1 MANKVWLQHYLA
13 AWNTRD
19 GQRVAEWMAD
29 DATYEDV
36 ALGQTRTGRQAIT
49 AFVDG
54 MTGFSTDY
62 RFESVSEFST
72 DTNYV
77 AEWELY
83 GTHDGDGAGLPATG
97 KPYRIRGVSVG
108 TLRQGKIISNRDY
121 WNMADFLVQIGAL
134 PPPA

>member
-1 MANKVWLQHYLA
+1 MENESWLQEYLA

-19 GQRVAEWMAD
+19 GRRVAEWMAE

-36 ALGQTRTGRQAIT
+36 ALGQTYAGREAII

-54 MTGFSTDY
+54 MTGFSSDY

-77 AEWELY
+77 AEWELS
-83 GTHDGDGAGLPATG
+83 GTHDGDGAGPPATG
-97 KPYRIRGVSVG
+97 KSYRIRGVSVG
-108 TLRQGKIISNRDY
+108 TLRKGKIIRNRDY
-121 WNMADFLVQIGAL
+121 WNMADFLVQIGIL
-134 PPPA
+134 PPLS

>member
-1 MANKVWLQHYLA
+1 MAGESWLQEYLA

-36 ALGQTRTGRQAIT
+36 ALGQTHTGRQAIA

-62 RFESVSEFST
+62 RFEPVSAFST
-72 DTNYV
+72 DANYV
-77 AEWELY
+77 SEWELS
-83 GTHDGDGAGLPATG
+83 GTHDGDAAGLPATG
-97 KPYRIRGVSVG
+97 RPYRIRGVSVG
-108 TLRQGKIISNRDY
+108 TLSRGKIARNRDY
-121 WNMADFLVQIGAL
+121 WNMADFLVQVGVL
-134 PPPA
+134 PPPG